1 MASRIPTESIMKK
14 SIGVLICTL
23 VMFCAFDVA
32 WASEEHVCPA
42 DSLVPDNAEVGFAA
56 TPQDPSYDDEV
67 VTEVQLMELAKKKIE
82 LVILYYKYNVESEF
96 NKFIMME
103 PDEQVDGL
111 YRGIIPAMPLEKK
124 EVYREQKG
132 SVALEYYVIVVD
144 SKGRQTE
151 VYGEADYPVCLP
163 LLKER
168 LDMIEDTAMAG
179 WETGATDKPV
189 IKKKRKKTPKVDVKK
204 GLPVLPSYEDIMMK
218 EFQLIS
224 GEAEVTSASK
234 GSLKLRE
241 SPSAITVLT
250 ANDIHNY
257 GSHRIVD
264 ALRMVPGMDFM
275 TLSNSDHNL
284 TIRGFNREGANKLL
298 VLVDG
303 RSVYVDLF
311 GITFWDALPIPVD
324 DIKRIEVIRGPGSS
338 LYGANAFS
346 GVVNIFTNQPR
357 DLEGFKYSFTY
368 DRYNIVGSA
377 VAGGTTGNVGYKAS
391 TSYVR
396 GYDFEDVNSL
406 ALESVKGNLLLETEI
421 ESIGLYL
428 GLSGGLSRDN
438 AGTIFSLIGPVAPEA
453 TQAYAKFDAEWKY
466 GDHRLS
472 FQTYWNGL
480 DMTIQNSFPLPNEL
494 SINMQESLGIDLT
507 ETIQISDLI
516 GPVNASQAIAA
527 EGHVLDT
534 ELQYTFTYLGKNRL
548 IGGVEYRAYWFD
560 SEDLIDHST
569 WINNVSLYAQN
580 EWWIV
585 ENLVLNT
592 GVRFD
597 LQDVKE
603 NKPKLTWST
612 EEEKSAILSP
622 DPSKPFPTEDEE
634 IDNIYS
640 FSPRA
645 ALVYSPAKEHSLR
658 ASFGSAFRNPA
669 YFEAYMQVPVLGQF
683 NPDAD
688 LLSSTAGL
696 LYSSNVV
703 TADPR
708 AGLAFRGRPGMKP
721 ERLLS
726 FEFGYAAAFL
736 DGRINLHLDY
746 FFNMVSG
753 LILFQGRED
762 LLVNYILNGNS
773 AVRDG
778 RTKDIFNFSN
788 NIDANN
794 TGFEFELRWQITNW
808 LKFVAN
814 YSFQYIWVSNKDAVI
829 DQFVN
834 DFNRDYTLDGLTIEK
849 SDVDFDRISTVEKEN
864 PMHKANFGLNFSY
877 IGISANTYVHLVSGT
892 ERMQFLSRLPS
903 YEHNIAINT
912 PFSNEPKIIKQK
924 MSETS
929 LDANGNSQLYS
940 VTDVPLYVQW
950 NFNLSYTMFEGKL
963 EIGTSLTD
971 LLHFDSLWKN
981 VGNYGFTNNGT
992 GIQSPRYI
1000 QYPRMNLY
1008 GNVMGGDVLPASV
1021 SFFVKGTI

>member
-1 MASRIPTESIMKK
+1 MKTP
-14 SIGVLICTL
+14 SVFLVSALAVLYATGL
-23 VMFCAFDVA
+23 
-32 WASEEHVCPA
+32 WAAEENICPA
-42 DSLVPDNAEVGFAA
+42 QALVPENAAIGLSA
-56 TPQDPSYDDEV
+56 TPSDPSYDDQVNVEIRLQDLV
-67 VTEVQLMELAKKKIE
+67 KQKIE
-82 LVILYYKYNVESEF
+82 LVVLYYKYNVESEF

-103 PDEQVDGL
+103 PDEAADGL
-111 YRGIIPAMPLEKK
+111 YHGVIPAMPPEKR
-124 EVYREQKG
+124 EVYRDQKS

-144 SKGRQTE
+144 SKGRQQQ
-151 VYGEADYPVCLP
+151 VYGTADLPVCLP

-168 LDMIEDTAMAG
+168 LDMIEDATIAG
-179 WETGATDKPV
+179 WDTGATDKPV
-189 IKKKRKKTPKVDVKK
+189 INKRKRNKHKQVDISK

-234 GSLKLRE
+234 GRLKLRE
-241 SPSAITVLT
+241 SPSAITVLN

-264 ALRMVPGMDFM
+264 VLRMVPGMDFM

-284 TIRGFNREGANKLL
+284 SIRGFNREGANKLL

-346 GVVNIFTNQPR
+346 GVVNIFTNRPR
-357 DLEGFKYSFTY
+357 DLEGIKYSFTY

-377 VAGGTTGNVGYKAS
+377 VTGGTTGNLGYKVS

-406 ALESVKGNLLLETEI
+406 ALESVKGNVYLETDI
-421 ESIGLYL
+421 DSIGLH
-428 GLSGGLSRDN
+428 LSIASGLSRDN

-453 TQAYAKFDAEWKY
+453 TQAYAQFNAEWKH
-466 GDHRLS
+466 GNHRLS
-472 FQTYWNGL
+472 LQTYWNGL
-480 DMTIQNSFPLPNEL
+480 DLTIRNSFPLPKSL
-494 SINMQESLGIDLT
+494 SIDMSEELGFDWTENID
-507 ETIQISDLI
+507 ISDLI
-516 GPVNASQAIAA
+516 GPVDTSQSIAA

-534 ELQYTFTYLGKNRL
+534 ELQYTLTYLGKNRL
-548 IGGVEYRAYWFD
+548 IGGIEYRAYWFD
-560 SEDLIDHST
+560 SPDLIDPST
-569 WINNVSLYAQN
+569 WINNMSLYAQN

-585 ENLVLNT
+585 DNLVLNT

-603 NKPKLTWST
+603 NKPKLTWSND
-612 EEEKSAILSP
+612 EEKEAILSP
-622 DPSKPFPTEDEE
+622 DPTKPFPTEDEE
-634 IDNIYS
+634 IDNIYT

-645 ALVYSPAKEHSLR
+645 ALVYSPSKNHSLR
-658 ASFGSAFRNPA
+658 VSFGSAFRNPA

-683 NPDAD
+683 TPDSD
-688 LLSSTAGL
+688 TLSTTSDGRGSL
-696 LYSSNVV
+696 LYLANVI
-703 TADPR
+703 TADQR

-726 FEFGYAAAFL
+726 FEFGYAAAFFNERL
-736 DGRINLHLDY
+736 AMHLDY

-762 LLVNYILNGNS
+762 LLVNYILNGDS

-778 RTKDIFNFSN
+778 RTKDIFSFSN

-794 TGFEFELRWQITNW
+794 TGFEYELRWQITNW

-814 YSFQYIWVSNKDAVI
+814 YSFQYIWVPNKNDVI
-829 DQFVN
+829 KQFVAN
-834 DFNRDYTLDGLTIEK
+834 FNRDYENENLQIEAD
-849 SDVDFDRISTVEKEN
+849 DVDFDRISTVEKEN

-892 ERMQFLSRLPS
+892 ERLQFLSRLPS
-903 YEHNIAINT
+903 YEHTIVATN
-912 PFSNEPKIIKQK
+912 PFSGDPLIVSKR
-924 MSETS
+924 MSDTS
-929 LDANGNSQLYS
+929 IDASGKSQLYA
-940 VTDVPLYVQW
+940 VTDIPLYVLW
-950 NFNLSYTMFEGKL
+950 NFNISYTMFEGRL

-981 VGNYGFTNNGT
+981 VGNYGFTSDGT

-1000 QYPRMNLY
+1000 QYPRMNLF

-1021 SFFVKGTI
+1021 SFFIKGTI